1 MKVKANITALIICIS
16 ISTIKIYKHQY
27 KLKLESEQLTR
38 KILNS
43 EYNPRKM
50 IEVKIK
56 EYKEQ
61 EKKEEEIKLK
71 IKEITNFKSSEKYKI
86 REETRSWRE
95 PLGISVDQIKK
106 VTFKATAYSS
116 LPEENGGYNVT
127 CNGEPLEGNIVANNT
142 LPQYSKIMLGN
153 KMYTVADR
161 GSSRFNNPTRLD
173 VLIERKEGESIKE
186 YRKRVSD
193 YGVRY
198 IEGYIIKEE

>member
-1 MKVKANITALIICIS
+1 MKKKAIILISIVYIS
-16 ISTIKIYKHQY
+16 ISSLITYRNRCEIE
-27 KLKLESEQLTR
+27 ESNQLTR

-43 EYNPRKM
+43 KYNPRKM
-50 IEVKIK
+50 IKTKLEEHKN
-56 EYKEQ
+56 Q
-61 EKKEEEIKLK
+61 RKKEKAIQDKIQEIADY
-71 IKEITNFKSSEKYKI
+71 KSSKEYKI
-86 REETRSWRE
+86 REETRIWRE
-95 PLGISVDQIKK
+95 SLGISIDQIKK

-142 LPQYSKIMLGN
+142 LPQYSKVMLGDE
-153 KMYTVADR
+153 MYTVADR

-173 VLIERKEGESIKE
+173 VLIERKSGESIEE

-198 IEGYIIKEE
+198 IEGYIIEEE

>member
-1 MKVKANITALIICIS
+1 MKKKIIILISIVYIS
-16 ISTIKIYKHQY
+16 ISSLITYNHRCEVE
-27 KLKLESEQLTR
+27 ESNQLTR

-43 EYNPRKM
+43 KYNPRKM
-50 IEVKIK
+50 IKTKLE
-56 EYKEQ
+56 EYKNQKKKKKAIQDKIQ
-61 EKKEEEIKLK
+61 EIADY
-71 IKEITNFKSSEKYKI
+71 KSSKEYKI
-86 REETRSWRE
+86 REETRIWRE
-95 PLGISVDQIKK
+95 SLGISIDQLEK

-142 LPQYSKIMLGN
+142 LPQYSKVMLGD

-173 VLIERKEGESIKE
+173 VLIEREKGESIEE